1 MSKKLTIIVTL
12 FALPFLF
19 VWFTWLLTA
28 MSFNPREV
36 FQGGAFWG
44 LSMIYWLLWVC
55 TIGVQVEMVN
65 EFYDKKPA
73 K

>member
-1 MSKKLTIIVTL
+1 MSKKLLVICIT
-12 FALPFLF
+12 AAMPFLL
-19 VWFTWLLTA
+19 VWSAYLLTA

-44 LSMIYWLLWVC
+44 LSMMYWVLWVC
-55 TIGVQVEMVN
+55 TIGLQVEMVN